1 MKKIPLIII
10 ISLITFISCSTTSIV
25 AQNAPKSMQATFVE
39 SYSPTEVSIRAWG
52 IGSDV
57 DNAEIDAKKS
67 AIYFVLVSATDP
79 LLQTSE
85 EKSSFEQM
93 KEQFFAKGSYEQY
106 IIFLGADI
114 LNRVKTKEGVK
125 VEKLVRV
132 NKEKLSKDLAEK
144 GVLKSREEVTAN
156 IGNPM
161 IMVLPEVAKG
171 ENPIEKLQKDANV
184 KIGAEVI
191 ESYLTARK
199 YDVQVPEQ
207 MNVLNE
213 LTSAQNQ
220 VAGNEEDIAYQ
231 LALSIGS
238 DVYITFNVKIE
249 KGSIGKKGVV
259 GCRAYETTT
268 AKLLGTETGYS
279 PERPSVPDAAVIEE
293 AMNDAI
299 DKVLSRIS
307 AYWKE
312 DASRGQQY
320 KLIFNIT
327 GTFDDAYVISDAIDD
342 VLGTMTTQK
351 KQNIATEKTVDYI
364 IWQKEFESTSKLFRE
379 LDKRLKENTDFS
391 GANAKLKRVNVNR
404 KLILVSIENGE

>member
-1 MKKIPLIII
+1 
-10 ISLITFISCSTTSIV
+10 
-25 AQNAPKSMQATFVE
+25 MQATFVE

-57 DNAEIDAKKS
+57 DNAELDAKKC
-67 AIYFVLVSATDP
+67 AIYFVLALTTDP
-79 LLQTSE
+79 LLQTTE

-93 KEQFFAKGSYEQY
+93 KEQFFAKGNYEQY
-106 IIFLGADI
+106 ITFFSADI

-132 NKEKLSKDLAEK
+132 QKEKLSKDLSEK
-144 GVLKSREEVTAN
+144 GVLKSREEISAN
-156 IGNPM
+156 VGNPM

-171 ENPIEKLQKDANV
+171 ENPIEKLKSDANV
-184 KIGAEVI
+184 KKGAEVI
-191 ESYLTARK
+191 ESFLTARK

-213 LTSAQNQ
+213 LTTAQNQ
-220 VAGNEEDIAYQ
+220 VAGNEDDIAYQ

-249 KGSIGKKGVV
+249 RGSIGKKGIV

-279 PERPSVPDAAVIEE
+279 PERPSVPDAALIEE

-312 DASRGQQY
+312 DATRGQQY
-320 KLIFNIT
+320 KLIFNII
-327 GTFDDAYVISDAIDD
+327 GTFEDAYAIYDAIDD
-342 VLGTMTTQK
+342 VFGTMTTQK
-351 KQNIATEKTVDYI
+351 KQNIATDKTVEYI
-364 IWQKEFESTSKLFRE
+364 IWQKEFENTSKLFRE
-379 LDKRLKENTDFS
+379 FDKRLKENKDFS
-391 GANAKLKRVNVNR
+391 EANAKLQRLHINR
-404 KLILVSIENGE
+404 KLILIGVVNAE